1 MSSHHYHGTVGSGI
15 PRIFEDSAGSGAPLR
30 TLVAMCAD
38 VPSHG
43 PLAPE
48 SRRGIIAQGGSIMQ
62 QWWVMGKD
70 RTPIGPVTTELV
82 LQGIRAG
89 RVPSDSLACEVGG
102 PEWKSIRELEPF
114 VAAFAKLRID
124 GPTLVDAVP
133 PLLEPTDAVPAIR
146 AALRTFD
153 DTVEHTIAD
162 VVPLRP
168 SSPPLESLPAPLERF
183 DEVSEHTVVDAPLS
197 PSEPPA

>member
-1 MSSHHYHGTVGSGI
+1 M
-15 PRIFEDSAGSGAPLR
+15 D
-30 TLVAMCAD
+30 
-38 VPSHG
+38 
-43 PLAPE
+43 
-48 SRRGIIAQGGSIMQ
+48 

-102 PEWKSIRELEPF
+102 AEWKSIRELGPF

-133 PLLEPTDAVPAIR
+133 PLLESADVVPAPR

-153 DTVEHTIAD
+153 DAVEHTIAD
-162 VVPLRP
+162 AVPLRP
-168 SSPPLESLPAPLERF
+168 SSPPLEPLAAPPLERF

-197 PSEPPA
+197 PSEPPG